1 MSKFPRPHLIE
12 FVYAVS
18 RMSTAFELYLI
29 PEIFYVIE
37 IGGEHYW
44 FLSLRCCKPL
54 HVHYEPGALGEK
66 MRLQV

>member
-1 MSKFPRPHLIE
+1 
-12 FVYAVS
+12 VS

-37 IGGEHYW
+37 IGGEYYW

-54 HVHYEPGALGEK
+54 HVHYEPGALGKK